1 MKNIITIALTVIL
14 YVATGQNDM
23 GERVLA
29 EIVDQHQNGTVAGVV
44 YDRLER
50 ITVTGEWAGAGMMK
64 VVGGGREYEVEV
76 VE

>member
-1 MKNIITIALTVIL
+1 MKNLISIALTVIL
-14 YVATGQNDM
+14 YVASGQNKM
-23 GERVLA
+23 GERIMA
-29 EIVDQHQNGTVAGVV
+29 EIVDQHQNGTVIGVV

-50 ITVTGEWAGAGMMK
+50 IPVTGEWSGAGMMK

>member
-1 MKNIITIALTVIL
+1 MKHAISTILTVIL

-23 GERVLA
+23 GERVIA
-29 EIVDQHQNGTVAGVV
+29 EIVDQHQNGTVSGMVW
-44 YDRLER
+44 DRLQR
-50 ITVTGEWAGAGMMK
+50 ITVTGEWSGVGIMK

>member
-1 MKNIITIALTVIL
+1 MKHVISTVLTVIL

-29 EIVDQHQNGTVAGVV
+29 EIVDQHQNGTVVGVV

-50 ITVTGEWAGAGMMK
+50 IPVTGEWAGVGMMK